1 MAFLDGSWGAF
12 GYVKD
17 TNLSIIYLQ
26 KNFFLGSLIG
36 QEVFGYNGCLPLPEG
51 VANWGCTTID
61 ITVAKTE
68 TCFCTTD
75 LCNTKENADL
85 HGSAVTLKTCNMMIM
100 SAIMFMM
107 VYFF

>member
-1 MAFLDGSWGAF
+1 M
-12 GYVKD
+12 
-17 TNLSIIYLQ
+17 
-26 KNFFLGSLIG
+26 IG
-36 QEVFGYNGCLPLPEG
+36 QEVFGYNGCLPLPES
-51 VANWGCTTID
+51 VSNWGCTTID
-61 ITVAKTE
+61 VGVAKTE